1 MVSGGRRL
9 IRGLVVVVLFGW
21 WIVAARAAEG
31 VGGLRGSVVDADEA
45 APLANARVSVLE
57 AAVSVTT
64 SAEGIYS
71 FDAVPPGTYTVS
83 VAKDGYVRKI
93 IPDVVVQPG
102 QFTEVRV
109 ELAAEVYEMEEFVVR
124 GFDLGGGTEMGLLEI
139 RQESTALSDAISAEL
154 MRRAGAST
162 AAGALRLVVGTSVQ
176 EGKYVVIRGL
186 ADRYTTTLLNEV
198 RLPTSDA
205 DKRAVQLDQFPAAQ
219 IQNITVYKSFTPDQ
233 QGDST
238 GGTVDILTKSV
249 PDKGFLSVSGGVEYN
264 TQTTGN
270 DKFLSYRG
278 GGTPTFGLDHGKR
291 DLPFRSSEVPG
302 YLGAT
307 VNPTLAA
314 TRLPN
319 AQLLDAQTRAFEPVL
334 GVSTKEVGPGYN
346 FGLAGGE
353 KFNLGGA
360 GDFGFIAGYSYK
372 QDYKF
377 YDNGQRNIVTYSSG
391 GSDPSVENSYN
402 DARGTDEVQWS
413 ATLGLGYQLDDQHSF
428 DLNFIHNQTA
438 TDEARFLED
447 RTEPTEYTQ
456 SQSLRYRERTLQ
468 SIQLGGDHRFDDL
481 GGVKLDW
488 VGSYNT
494 TRQYEPD
501 QRFFKNAYDPINQV
515 SAPQGELLNH
525 ILRVWRDVD
534 EESKQGALNLTVPF
548 RQWTDTEGFV
558 KVGPFYDEVVRKFRQ
573 DSFTYAFPSQ
583 AGPLDEKKLE
593 NLGYLSYGGPGLW
606 TDVFLEP
613 HRIGFPTNNPP
624 AINQL
629 LWHIQ
634 PSNTDVDY
642 RGEQIIMAGY
652 GMVELPLTSWF
663 KIIGGARYEMTDL
676 SIAINSPN
684 GVVQVIQ
691 RANGNYFLVDVPDSE
706 AGAQLKQWDL
716 LPALGAVW
724 EIIPKLYLRANWS
737 RTIARPTFRE
747 LAPVRTFEFL
757 GADQF
762 VGNPDLRI
770 SQIEN
775 YDLRLEWFRRPG
787 DVLAASVFYKE
798 ITDPIELISF
808 VITGGSRFA
817 RPLNYPEGK
826 VFGVEFEARQRLD
839 ILAEWLA
846 DVTIGGNAAW
856 ITSEVTLPAD
866 EQASLSGIG
875 VNTRTRPLLGQPEY
889 LLNANIVY
897 DNSRSGTA
905 VGLFYTFTGEKLVVG
920 EAVSDN
926 YNPNVFELP
935 VGTLDLSIEQKIGAN
950 WRVTFRAKNLTNPRF
965 ERAYRVT
972 WDSADIIQSSYRRG
986 VDFSLGATYS
996 W

>member
-1 MVSGGRRL
+1 MVRRAGAIL
-9 IRGLVVVVLFGW
+9 AAILGW
-21 WIVAARAAEG
+21 FTLATDAAAQG
-31 VGGLRGSVVDADEA
+31 VGGLRGSVLDADA
-45 APLANARVSVLE
+45 TAPVGNARVTVVE
-57 AAVSVTT
+57 ALVNVTT
-64 SAEGIYS
+64 SEEGM
-71 FDAVPPGTYTVS
+71 FTFEALAPGTYTVA
-83 VAKDGYVRKI
+83 VVKDGYTRKI
-93 IPDVVVQPG
+93 LPDVVVSSG
-102 QFTEVRV
+102 QFTELRV
-109 ELAAEVYEMEEFVVR
+109 ELEQEVSELEEFVVR
-124 GFDLGGGTEMGLLEI
+124 GFDLGGETDMGMLEI
-139 RQESTALSDAISAEL
+139 RQESTALSDAISSEL

-186 ADRYTTTLLNEV
+186 ADRYTTTLLNDV

-238 GGTVDILTKSV
+238 GGTVDIITKSV
-249 PDKGFLSVSGGVEYN
+249 PDKAFLSVSGGVEYN

-278 GGTPTFGLDHGKR
+278 GGTPTFAMDDGKR
-291 DLPFRSSEVPG
+291 DLPFRSSAVPG

-307 VNPTLAA
+307 VNPGLAA
-314 TRLPN
+314 SRLPN
-319 AQLLDAQTRAFEPVL
+319 AQQLDAQTRAFSPVL
-334 GVSTKEVGPGYN
+334 GVSTKEVGPSYS
-346 FGLAGGE
+346 FGLAGGD
-353 KFNLGGA
+353 KFSLGGE
-360 GDFGFIAGYSYK
+360 GQFGVIAGFSYK

-377 YDNGQRNIVTYSSG
+377 YDGGTRQVVTFAAG
-391 GSDPSVENSYN
+391 GVDPTFENSFE

-413 ATLGLGYQLDDQHSF
+413 GTLGLGYQLDDQHQF
-428 DLNFIHNQTA
+428 ALNFIHNQTG

-468 SIQLGGDHRFDDL
+468 SIQLSGDHRFDDI

-494 TRQYEPD
+494 TGQYEPD
-501 QRFFKNAYDPINQV
+501 QRFFKNAFDPVNQN

-525 ILRVWRDVD
+525 ILRIWRDVD
-534 EESKQGALNLTVPF
+534 EESKQGAMNLTVPF

-558 KVGPFYDEVVRKFRQ
+558 KAGPFYDEVVREFKQ
-573 DSFTYAFPSQ
+573 DSFSYAFPGQ
-583 AGPLDEKKLE
+583 AGPGGDPARIE
-593 NLGYLSYGGPGLW
+593 NLGYLTYSGPGRW
-606 TDVFLEP
+606 SDVFLEP

-652 GMVELPLTSWF
+652 GMAELPLTSWF
-663 KIIGGARYEMTDL
+663 KIIGGARYEYTDL
-676 SIAINSPN
+676 SIAITSPN
-684 GVVQVIQ
+684 NQVQIVQ
-691 RANGNYFLVDVPDSE
+691 RTVDGNFFLQDVPDDQ
-706 AGAQLKQWDL
+706 AGSQLKQWDL
-716 LPALGAVW
+716 LPAAGLVW
-724 EIIPKLYLRANWS
+724 EVIPKLFLRGNWS

-762 VGNPDLRI
+762 VGNPDLTI
-770 SQIEN
+770 SEIDN

-787 DVLAASVFYKE
+787 DVLALSFFYKE
-798 ITDPIELISF
+798 IQNPIELISF
-808 VITGGSRFA
+808 VITGGARFA

-826 VFGVEFEARQRLD
+826 VFGIEFEARQRLD
-839 ILAEWLA
+839 ILADWLA
-846 DVTIGGNAAW
+846 DFTVGGNASL
-856 ITSEVTLPAD
+856 ITSEVTLPAE
-866 EQASLSGIG
+866 EQAGLAGVG

-897 DNSRSGTA
+897 DNTRTGTA
-905 VGLFYTFTGEKLVVG
+905 LGLFYTLTGEKLVVG

-926 YNPNVFELP
+926 YNPNVYELP
-935 VGTLDLSIEQKIGAN
+935 VDSLDFSLEQKIGRH
-950 WRVTFRAKNLTNPRF
+950 WRVTFRAKNLTDPLI

-972 WDSADIIQSSYRRG
+972 WRPDITQSSYKRG
-986 VDFSLGATYS
+986 IDYSLSATCT